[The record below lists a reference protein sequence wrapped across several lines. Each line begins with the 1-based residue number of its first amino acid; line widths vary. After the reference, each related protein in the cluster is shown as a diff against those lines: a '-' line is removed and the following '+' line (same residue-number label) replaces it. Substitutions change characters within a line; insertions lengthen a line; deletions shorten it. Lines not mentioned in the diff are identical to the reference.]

1 MQSAQARCYPVCKI
15 QHARAR
21 RGGHERQSDIWFRE
35 KPVRPLAY
43 TGRFERRNG
52 RRDCGADRSAGIWQ
66 RHVWFSSD
74 TGAFLR
80 DCRLSPLQSENEQ
93 ALSGRGHRTI
103 RARLGRAVCCFHS
116 SILSQPSS
124 SSGRSAHVGLAENA
138 LGLSDVA
145 SWRRGLVPALSVT
158 FPLVACGR
166 LSARLPDGR
175 LQASDRY
182 HWTPS

>member
-1 MQSAQARCYPVCKI
+1 MTISASFKKKRSRFFSERI
-15 QHARAR
+15 HAPADSFISKNE
-21 RGGHERQSDIWFRE
+21 GMNEIATIFIIW
-35 KPVRPLAY
+35 A
-43 TGRFERRNG
+43 
-52 RRDCGADRSAGIWQ
+52 A
-66 RHVWFSSD
+66 
-74 TGAFLR
+74 
-80 DCRLSPLQSENEQ
+80 
-93 ALSGRGHRTI
+93 
-103 RARLGRAVCCFHS
+103 
-116 SILSQPSS
+116 
-124 SSGRSAHVGLAENA
+124 SAHVGLAENA